1 MKSRSINPS
10 VLRLLYAHSGN
21 RCAFPDCD
29 VPIFEDNGQLT
40 GECCHI
46 EAFSK
51 NGPRY
56 NENMSDEDIN
66 GYDNLILM
74 CSRHHK
80 IIDGDPISFSVD
92 RLKEIKTNHEK
103 NYSASTI
110 KLTHFM
116 MEQLQNSSKMFW
128 DKIYSIHAEDTSD
141 LHRDFDITLSATDL
155 MEIVERNFDEI
166 ENFIEH
172 FELSDNYLMAD
183 LKSLCKL
190 TGWDFERI
198 EQIPYYE
205 NPLYSV
211 LSGSIFKFCIISTGS
226 RQGQYYGK
234 RQGPGLYYIQ
244 LQCDALRET
253 IVSRRIQSFYRTF
266 PQTHALLPGYCG
278 HALGRHTRNCP
289 DHS

>member
-128 DKIYSIHAEDTSD
+128 GKIYSIHAEDTSD

-205 NPLYSV
+205 NPFYIRNWEMHNI
-211 LSGSIFKFCIISTGS
+211 GRPNIMKNA
-226 RQGQYYGK
+226 RMHYYGMIVK
-234 RQGPGLYYIQ
+234 ILELLSAKDNSYY
-244 LQCDALRET
+244 LLLEKW
-253 IVSRRIQSFYRTF
+253 RTKF
-266 PQTHALLPGYCG
+266 LPFQQNNYYY
-278 HALGRHTRNCP
+278 
-289 DHS
+289 D